1 MSVAPTFVLLVVT
14 EPSAR
19 PTVYGGTFSI
29 FQHAPF
35 PAEVMQYLF
44 KTFTAPS
51 VRTDL
56 VDPVSGMAPMKAFPM
71 SAPRVSGPSGV
82 AMLEFLLGEGF
93 WRELDDLAPMFH
105 CFISCLAI
113 ERTNGAGSFPFCH
126 FLE

>member
-71 SAPRVSGPSGV
+71 SAPRVSGQSGV
-82 AMLEFLLGEGF
+82 AMLELLLGGDS
-93 WRELDDLAPMFH
+93 WREPGALAPMFH
-105 CFISCLAI
+105 CFVGCLAI
-113 ERTNGAGSFPFCH
+113 KRISRAGSFPFCH
-126 FLE
+126 FLD

>member
-1 MSVAPTFVLLVVT
+1 MGIAPTFVLLVVT
-14 EPSAR
+14 EPSAN

-29 FQHAPF
+29 LQHALF

-44 KTFTAPS
+44 KNFTAPS

-56 VDPVSGMAPMKAFPM
+56 VDPVSGMAPMKAFSM

-82 AMLEFLLGEGF
+82 IVFELLLGGDS
-93 WRELDDLAPMFH
+93 WRELDALAPMFH
-105 CFISCLAI
+105 CFVSCLDI
-113 ERTNGAGSFPFCH
+113 ERTSGAGSFPFCH

>member
-14 EPSAR
+14 EPSAK

-29 FQHAPF
+29 LQHAPF
-35 PAEVMQYLF
+35 PAAVMQYLF
-44 KTFTAPS
+44 KTSTAPS

-56 VDPVSGMAPMKAFPM
+56 VDPVSGMAPIKAFPM

-82 AMLEFLLGEGF
+82 AMLELLLGGDS
-93 WRELDDLAPMFH
+93 WRKPDALTPMFH
-105 CFISCLAI
+105 CFVSCLAI
-113 ERTNGAGSFPFCH
+113 ERTSGAGSFPFCH

>member
-82 AMLEFLLGEGF
+82 AVLELLLGEAFGGNWMIWLLCSIVSSAVWLLSEPKGQGAF
-93 WRELDDLAPMFH
+93 PSA
-105 CFISCLAI
+105 IS
-113 ERTNGAGSFPFCH
+113 
-126 FLE
+126 

>member
-14 EPSAR
+14 EPSTR

-35 PAEVMQYLF
+35 HAEVMQYLF

-82 AMLEFLLGEGF
+82 VVLE
-93 WRELDDLAPMFH
+93 
-105 CFISCLAI
+105 
-113 ERTNGAGSFPFCH
+113 
-126 FLE
+126 